1 MGATTGWVGA
11 RAPSL
16 RLFWLM
22 TNRMNRCYRPA
33 LLTLALW
40 AALPL
45 HAAEA
50 ETAPDAA
57 ERSPTDLAAVRVQA
71 RQPVAQTPQAN
82 SFGSGDWKS
91 TPASMAVLD
100 RTLLDARQ
108 VRTLSE
114 LASNDA
120 SLGDSYAPVG
130 YYQNIAIRGFPLDLG
145 NGYRFNGM
153 TITGEQRLALEN
165 VQQVEILK
173 GEAGLAAGVMAPGGI
188 INYVGK
194 RPAEVRTLTLGTDSE
209 GSRYAAVDFGHW
221 LTPRLGVR
229 LNAAWDDSQTYIE
242 HAEGRRNFYA
252 LATDWLISDRAR
264 LEVDA
269 SYQTSSQRSAS
280 GYQLLGAS
288 TLPRGVDRE
297 HMLGY
302 QPWQRPVGIASTNIT
317 ALHTY
322 QINTHWQSRV
332 SAGYSRS
339 VIDDNVAFAY
349 GCYYAAQCADGS
361 VPGNYFAPNG
371 DYDIYDYR
379 SPDDTRRNQ
388 QLRAELRGQF
398 DTGRVGHEVSVGAD
412 RFERTVDKRRNVN
425 EYVGTANI
433 GDAQVPVFAPSPL
446 QPGPSVR
453 RLDSAQTALFAM
465 DRMQFGEDWQWLAG
479 GRFVRL
485 DERAFDKRG
494 TPERNSRL
502 SRFLP
507 QTALVWKATA
517 AMNVY
522 ASYVRGISLGQ
533 EAPFW
538 TSNDGAFLAPVLSRQ
553 TEVGVKYAASDAF
566 TVGAALFRTGQ
577 PFQYA
582 RPDAS
587 DAGYTFVQEGQQT
600 HTGLE
605 LTANGHLT
613 EALVINAS
621 ISALQ
626 ARARDVSTPAYD
638 GQQLVNVPRLRASVH
653 ADYALPFATGLAL
666 TGGWRYASSN
676 VATVDGSVRAPGYHV
691 VDLGLR
697 FRHALGEHPLTWT
710 LSVDN
715 VFDRFYWRDTGST
728 AGDYYLFAGAP
739 RQARL
744 SVSIGL

>member
-1 MGATTGWVGA
+1 
-11 RAPSL
+11 
-16 RLFWLM
+16 
-22 TNRMNRCYRPA
+22 MNRCYRPA
-33 LLTLALW
+33 LLTVALC

-45 HAAEA
+45 YAADA
-50 ETAPDAA
+50 APDAA

-71 RQPVAQTPQAN
+71 HQAPAETVQAG
-82 SFGSGDWKS
+82 SFGSGTWKD
-91 TPASMAVLD
+91 TPASLAVLD
-100 RTLLDARQ
+100 RTLLDSRQ

-114 LASNDA
+114 LASHDA

-130 YYQNIAIRGFPLDLG
+130 YYQNIAIRGFPLDTG
-145 NGYRFNGM
+145 TGYRFNGLS
-153 TITGEQRLALEN
+153 TTGEQRLALEN
-165 VQQVEILK
+165 IERVEILK

-194 RPAEVRTLTLGTDSE
+194 RPAEVRNLTLGTDAE
-209 GSRYAAVDFGHW
+209 GSRYAAIDAGHW

-229 LNAAWDDSQTYIE
+229 VNAAWDDSDSYIE
-242 HAEGRRNFYA
+242 HAQGRRNFYS
-252 LATDWLISDRAR
+252 LAADWLISDRSR

-269 SYQTSSQRSAS
+269 SYQTSAQRSAS
-280 GYQLLGAS
+280 GYQLLGAT

-302 QPWQRPVGIASTNIT
+302 QPWQRPVGIDSTNLT

-322 QINTHWQSRV
+322 QFNARWQSRV

-379 SPDDTRRNQ
+379 SPDDTRRN
-388 QLRAELRGQF
+388 LEARAELRGSV
-398 DTGRVGHEVSVGAD
+398 DTGRIAHELSLGVD
-412 RFERTVDKRRNVN
+412 RFERTIDKRRNVN

-433 GDAQVPVFAPSPL
+433 HDAQVPVFAPSPL

-453 RLDSAQTALFAM
+453 RLDSAQTAFFAM
-465 DRMQFGEDWQWLAG
+465 DRMQLGDDWQWLAG

-494 TPERNSRL
+494 TPERHSTL

-507 QTALVWKATA
+507 QTALVWKASE

-538 TSNDGAFLAPVLSRQ
+538 TANDGAFLAPVLSRQ
-553 TEVGVKYAASDAF
+553 TEVGLKYAATDALML
-566 TVGAALFRTGQ
+566 GAAVFRTAQ

-582 RPDAS
+582 KPDDS
-587 DAGYTFVQEGQQT
+587 DAGYTFVAEGQQT

-605 LTANGHLT
+605 LTANGRVA
-613 EALVINAS
+613 EGLVLNAS
-621 ISALQ
+621 VSALQ
-626 ARARDVSTPAYD
+626 ARARDTGTALYE
-638 GQQLVNVPRLRASVH
+638 GHQLVNVPKRRASLH
-653 ADYALPFATGLAL
+653 ADYTLPFAPALAV
-666 TGGWRYASSN
+666 TGGWRYASAN
-676 VATVDGSVRAPGYHV
+676 AATVDGGVRAPAYHV

-697 FRHALGEHPLTWT
+697 FKQVLGDHPVTWN
-710 LSVDN
+710 LAVDN
-715 VFDRFYWRDTGST
+715 VFNRFYWRDTGSS
-728 AGDYYLFAGAP
+728 AGDYYLFPGAP

-744 SVSIGL
+744 SVTFGL

>member
-1 MGATTGWVGA
+1 MGATTGRVAA

-33 LLTLALW
+33 LLTVALC

-45 HAAEA
+45 HASDA
-50 ETAPDAA
+50 APDAA
-57 ERSPTDLAAVRVQA
+57 DRTPTELAAVRVQA
-71 RQPVAQTPQAN
+71 RQSVTPAIQSN
-82 SFGSGDWKS
+82 SFGSGDWKN
-91 TPASMAVLD
+91 TPASMNVLD
-100 RTLLDARQ
+100 RTLLDSRQ

-120 SLGDSYAPVG
+120 ALGDSYAPVG
-130 YYQNIAIRGFPLDLG
+130 YYQNIAIRGFPLDTAT
-145 NGYRFNGM
+145 GYRFNGLS
-153 TITGEQRLALEN
+153 IAGEQRLALEN

-194 RPAEVRTLTLGTDSE
+194 RPTEVRNVTLGTDSE
-209 GSRYAAVDFGHW
+209 GARYAAVDVGHW
-221 LTPRLGVR
+221 LTPRFGVR
-229 LNAAWDDSQTYIE
+229 LNAAWDDSASYID
-242 HAEGRRNFYA
+242 HADGRRNFYA
-252 LATDWLISDRAR
+252 LATDWLISDRSR

-269 SYQTSSQRSAS
+269 SYQTSAQRSAS
-280 GYQLLGAS
+280 GYQLLGAT
-288 TLPRGVDRE
+288 TLPRSVDRTR
-297 HMLGY
+297 MLGY
-302 QPWQRPVGIASTNIT
+302 QPWQQPVGIDSTNLT
-317 ALHTY
+317 ALHTF
-322 QINTHWQSRV
+322 QINAQWQTRV
-332 SAGYSRS
+332 SASYSRS

-379 SPDDTRRNQ
+379 SPDDTRRN
-388 QLRAELRGQF
+388 LEGRAELRGSF
-398 DTGRVGHEVSVGAD
+398 DTGRVGHDLTLGVD

-433 GDAQVPVFAPSPL
+433 DDTRVPVFAPSPL

-453 RLDSAQTALFAM
+453 RLDSAQTAVFVL
-465 DRMQFGEDWQWLAG
+465 DRMQVGNDWQWLAG

-494 TPERNSRL
+494 NPERHSTL

-507 QTALVWKATA
+507 QTALVWKATDA
-517 AMNVY
+517 VNVY
-522 ASYVRGISLGQ
+522 ASYVRGIALGQ

-538 TSNDGAFLAPVLSRQ
+538 TSNDGAYLAPVLSRQ
-553 TEVGVKYAASDAF
+553 TEVGVKYAATDAL
-566 TVGAALFRTGQ
+566 TLGAAVFRTSQ

-582 RPDAS
+582 RPDGS
-587 DAGYTFVQEGQQT
+587 DAGYTFVAEGQQT

-605 LTANGHLT
+605 LTANGRVAEGLVLT
-613 EALVINAS
+613 AS
-621 ISALQ
+621 VSVLQ
-626 ARARDVSTPAYD
+626 ARARDTGTAFYEGHP
-638 GQQLVNVPRLRASVH
+638 LVNVPKVRASVH
-653 ADYALPFATGLAL
+653 ADYALPFANGLSV

-676 VATVDGSVRAPGYHV
+676 VATVDGDVRAPGYHV

-697 FRHALGEHPLTWT
+697 FKHDLRAHPVTWN

-715 VFDRFYWRDTGST
+715 VFDRFYWRDTGSS

-744 SVSIGL
+744 SVTFGL